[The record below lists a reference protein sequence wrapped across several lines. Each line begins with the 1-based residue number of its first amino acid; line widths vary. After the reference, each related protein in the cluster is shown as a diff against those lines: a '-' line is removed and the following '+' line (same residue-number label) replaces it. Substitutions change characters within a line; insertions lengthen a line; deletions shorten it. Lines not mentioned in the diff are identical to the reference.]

1 MNSPVIGSVITYQV
15 KANGAVIPDTCQ
27 ILSIRVKQAINRIS
41 GATLVILDG
50 DPAQEDFTVSASSTF
65 VPGNTV
71 SIAVGYDA
79 TNVIVFE
86 GIVTKQALRVENQH
100 GPVLEVECKDKA
112 VQMTIGRKSC
122 AWSKSKDSD
131 AISALIS
138 QAGLSASVS
147 ATSTPIPELVQ
158 YYVSDWDFMLSRA
171 EVNSMV
177 VSTINNKVSVFD
189 PTAQT
194 SPAMTASYGSNLLA
208 FDAELNALT
217 QLAKV
222 TATAWDYQ
230 TQKLLNAEA
239 SNNLAGPGNLS
250 SKTLAGVAKLDNFT
264 LQTSAA
270 QSNDELSSWAKAQML
285 KSELSKITGTVRLQ
299 GTSLLLPGVYLTLK
313 GLGARFDGDHFVSGV
328 QHELVDGN
336 WVTEASIGLSAHWFH
351 QDFQVEAP
359 AAAGNLP
366 GIQGLYNAT
375 VKQIDSDPDNEYR
388 ILVELA
394 LFNDKGTGLWA
405 RLGNFYSTSGQGVF
419 FLPEVND
426 EVIVGFLNQ
435 DPRYPI
441 ILGSVYSQKNK
452 PYQALTPNAKNSM
465 KAIVS
470 KSELRI
476 LFDDENKVLSLITP
490 SNNTIVLDDKNKQ
503 ISIQDEHANSIVMSA
518 SGIAIKSPKTISL
531 EADQAVSIKGNTG
544 VTVSSSGGD
553 VATKAV
559 NITETANMQYTAKGN
574 MEAAVQGGV
583 QLTLKAAMVMIN

>member
-27 ILSIRVKQAINRIS
+27 ILSIRVKQGINRIS

-86 GIVTKQALRVENQH
+86 GIVIKQALRVENEH

-112 VQMTIGRKSC
+112 IQMTIGRKSC

-147 ATSTPIPELVQ
+147 ATTTNIPELVQ

-194 SPAMTASYGSNLLA
+194 SPVMTASYGSNLLA
-208 FDAELNALT
+208 FHAELNALT

-230 TQKLLNAEA
+230 TQKLINAEA
-239 SNNLAGPGNLS
+239 GNNLAGPGNLS

-270 QSNDELSSWAKAQML
+270 QSNDELTSWAKAQML

-299 GTSLLLPGVYLTLK
+299 GTSLLLPGAYLTLK

-336 WVTEASIGLSAHWFH
+336 WVTEASIGLSARWFH

-375 VKQIDSDPDNEYR
+375 VKQIDNDPDNEYR

-405 RLGNFYSTSGQGVF
+405 RLSNFYSTSGQGVF

-441 ILGSVYSQKNK
+441 ILGSLYSQKNK

-553 VATKAV
+553 VATKGV